1 MADMVIGN
9 IEDGTSDEEIQ
20 ALLVKY
26 GFPVY
31 DGIQHLPGDGSRP
44 AVLVSFNGAEPA
56 ALRMLQPRIHN
67 LFWKNRR
74 INVAIMQERSED

>member
-31 DGIQHLPGDGSRP
+31 DQIQHVPGDGSRP
-44 AVLVSFNGAEPA
+44 AVLLSFEGTEPA

-74 INVAIMQERSED
+74 INVVIMQERSDN

>member
-1 MADMVIGN
+1 MADMMIGN
-9 IEDGTSDEEIQ
+9 IEDGTSEEEIQ
-20 ALLVKY
+20 ALLSKY

-31 DGIQHLPGDGSRP
+31 DAIQHVPGVGSRP
-44 AVLVSFNGAEPA
+44 AVLLSFNGTEAA

-74 INVAIMQERSED
+74 LNVVVLQERSEE